1 MKSRIQSTRKTITAG
16 SLLAVVVLW
25 VLVVVSALAVVAS
38 TQQVRKQT
46 DEIETLRRQAS
57 QLQVQ
62 WGQFLLERSTWA
74 AYSRVEQ
81 VAISELNMKAPVST
95 EIIMIRRA
103 SDSIDEAPQ

>member
-1 MKSRIQSTRKTITAG
+1 MKSRFNQSQKTITAG
-16 SLLAVVVLW
+16 KLLAVLVLW
-25 VLVVVSALAVVAS
+25 VLVVISALAVVAS

-46 DEIETLRRQAS
+46 NELETLRRQAS

-62 WGQFLLERSTWA
+62 WGQYLLERSTWA

-95 EIIMIRRA
+95 EIVMIRHA
-103 SDSIDEAPQ
+103 DEVAP

>member
-103 SDSIDEAPQ
+103 SDSIGEAPQ